1 MMLYWA
7 AWRFG
12 GPRFFF
18 FHTFTVHTRVGRVK
32 RHERRV
38 RRGFWFLQCID
49 FFHSPTILAPVPP
62 RRPCDDKYKH
72 IWRTTTTSCCSAHV
86 KAGRRIASYPLRL
99 PGWLPNASTFDW
111 YCLRA
116 APLPWASM
124 RVHSSPRCLPTR
136 MHWCASTCS
145 AFSTREIS
153 RAVGFQKAQRLRC

>member
-1 MMLYWA
+1 MDDVVLGCIA
-7 AWRFG
+7 VSWR
-12 GPRFFF
+12 RFFSF
-18 FHTFTVHTRVGRVK
+18 IRSHASAVK
-32 RHERRV
+32 RHEASG
-38 RRGFWFLQCID
+38 GFWFLQWID
-49 FFHSPTILAPVPP
+49 FFIVRLYSLQSLPVAPATTNPNIHI
-62 RRPCDDKYKH
+62 Y

-99 PGWLPNASTFDW
+99 PGWLPNVSTLDW